1 MNKKVLL
8 TGVSGYIGLHCAKTL
23 LENGYNVIGSVR
35 TADKENEVKSTL
47 NSASVSIK
55 NLSFVY
61 LDLNSDNGWD
71 SAVSNCDYVMHIASP
86 FKVENPKNEMEML
99 SPAVD

>member
-35 TADKENEVKSTL
+35 TCLLYT
-47 NSASVSIK
+47 
-55 NLSFVY
+55 
-61 LDLNSDNGWD
+61 
-71 SAVSNCDYVMHIASP
+71 SP
-86 FKVENPKNEMEML
+86 
-99 SPAVD
+99 SPRDRH